1 MANIHDIKRSV
12 TEMGKGEL
20 ISLMQESRANRR
32 EQARNGSKKKK
43 KKSKK
48 KKRTRVKQKKDHK
61 SELEKKFSNMSSD
74 QSKQMLELLKEELDN
89 EE

>member
-12 TEMGKGEL
+12 TEMSKGEL

-43 KKSKK
+43 KKSRKK
-48 KKRTRVKQKKDHK
+48 KTRVKQKKDHK
-61 SELEKKFSNMSSD
+61 SDLEKKFSGMSSN
-74 QSKQMLELLKEELDN
+74 QSKQMLELLKEEMDN